1 MSSPPAPPPP
11 DAPAAAAASSSYSP
25 PISDA
30 QMRLMDSINY
40 LAGAIQARTGATLG
54 SKQKSALREASKQL
68 KALEERMAEMNRNT
82 TRPLSQ
88 VSGVHGIGIGLA
100 PRRSQSKRR
109 ESVACILT

>member
-1 MSSPPAPPPP
+1 MK
-11 DAPAAAAASSSYSP
+11 
-25 PISDA
+25 
-30 QMRLMDSINY
+30 LMDSINY

-88 VSGVHGIGIGLA
+88 VSGVHVHGMSLA
-100 PRRSQSKRR
+100 PRRSRSGRR
-109 ESVACILT
+109 ESVVWILINES